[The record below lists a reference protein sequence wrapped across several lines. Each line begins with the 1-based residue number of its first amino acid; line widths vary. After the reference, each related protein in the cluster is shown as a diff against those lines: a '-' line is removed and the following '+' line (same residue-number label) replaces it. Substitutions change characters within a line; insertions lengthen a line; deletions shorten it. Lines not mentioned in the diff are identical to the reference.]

1 MAAQEMN
8 DRPLYNSNIIR
19 SYIRLIKLKYNFF
32 DLNDLLDYAGMKM
45 YQIEDDGHWF
55 TQKQVNL
62 FYERL
67 VQLTGKNDIAWEAGM
82 YSTSPG
88 SMGPLRS
95 YLLGLMGL
103 AGIYELLE
111 KVVPKLTRSS
121 VYECKKIGPHK
132 VLVTVTPNEGV
143 KEEQFQCENRLGYLE
158 GFSRLFH
165 AKPPKVQHT
174 ECLFR
179 GGKVC
184 SYIIS
189 WQEPPSARWRQAR
202 NVITLFL
209 SAVCLVSLFLFSF
222 SQTFLIIL
230 PLALIV
236 GLFFFWATEK
246 SRNLELKNALDEV
259 SASSEE
265 KMEQISINYDN
276 SLLINEVG
284 QAFST
289 ATDID
294 GVLEKISNIL
304 QKRLAHDRGLFM
316 LANREKDRLIFR
328 TGYGYT
334 DGQLGL
340 LKEIPFRLDDPKS
353 GGVFSVSF
361 NEKKPAIFNDLDER
375 KDDLRSC
382 DTEYVRV
389 TGSRSLICCPI
400 VYEEEPMGI
409 LAIDNAGSKRQ
420 FRQSDIN
427 LLMGVASQIA
437 LRIHNIML
445 EAQLLQTQKLEA
457 VGSLAGGIAHDFN
470 NILTAILGY
479 CEMIISKLP
488 EGDPIR
494 ENALVIYHSGER
506 AAALTRQLLAFSR
519 KQVLDMKVNNL
530 NIIVEDLGRMLGRL
544 IGDDVVMELHTQKP
558 IGNILADFSQI
569 EQVLL
574 NLVVNARDAMPCGG
588 HLTIET
594 GEIVLDE
601 KYAESHSGVKAGA
614 YAVLTVTDTGV
625 GMDQAVRERIFEP
638 FFTTKEAGKGTGL
651 GLSTVYGIIKQH
663 RGHINV
669 YSEPGKGT
677 TFKIFFPLVSG
688 QVEERAL
695 KETKTLTGGT
705 ETILVVDDDA
715 SIRRLVVDTLEPL
728 GYSLMVAAC
737 GEEALQLSR
746 TTKENIQL
754 VLSDVVMPGM
764 NGRQLVTILR
774 KERPG
779 IKAILMSGYPN
790 HVAVSTGD
798 LEPGV
803 VFINKPFPPISLTD
817 KIRTLVDE
825 GKTAA

>member
-1 MAAQEMN
+1 MAAQEID

-19 SYIRLIKLKYNFF
+19 GYIRLINLKYNFF

-55 TQKQVNL
+55 TQKQVNR
-62 FYERL
+62 FHERL
-67 VQLTGKNDIAWEAGM
+67 IELTGKKDIAWEAGM

-88 SMGPLRS
+88 SMGTLRS

-121 VYECKKIGPHK
+121 VYKCKKIGPHK

-202 NVITLFL
+202 NVMALFL
-209 SAVCLVSLFLFSF
+209 SAVCLLSLFMLSF
-222 SQTFLIIL
+222 SQVSSTVL
-230 PLALIV
+230 PFAFIV
-236 GLFFFWATEK
+236 GLFFFWITERT
-246 SRNLELKNALDEV
+246 RNLELRNALDEV

-294 GVLEKISNIL
+294 WVLEKISNIL
-304 QKRLAHDRGLFM
+304 QKRLDHDRGLFM

-334 DGQLGL
+334 DEQLVM
-340 LKEIPFRLDDPKS
+340 LKGIPFRLDDPEQA
-353 GGVFSVSF
+353 GVFSVSF
-361 NEKKPAIFNDLDER
+361 TERKPAIFNDLDTR
-375 KDDLRSC
+375 KDDLKYC
-382 DTEYVRV
+382 DSEYVRA
-389 TGSRSLICCPI
+389 TGARSLICCPI
-400 VYEEEPMGI
+400 TFEEEPIGI
-409 LAIDNAGSKRQ
+409 MALDDTGGKRQ

-427 LLMGVASQIA
+427 LLMGVASQIG
-437 LRIHNIML
+437 LRIHNILL
-445 EAQLLQTQKLEA
+445 ENQLLQTQKLEA

-494 ENALVIYHSGER
+494 ENALIIYHSGEK

-530 NIIVEDLGRMLGRL
+530 NIIVEDLARMLCRL
-544 IGDDVVMELHTQKP
+544 IGEDVVMELRTQKP

-588 HLTIET
+588 RLSIET

-601 KYAESHSGVKAGA
+601 KYAESHGGIQPGD

-705 ETILVVDDDA
+705 EKILIVDDDP

-728 GYSLMVAAC
+728 GYTLEVAAC
-737 GEEALQLSR
+737 GEEALQISR
-746 TTKENIQL
+746 TTKEDIQL

-774 KERPG
+774 QERPG

-817 KIRTLVDE
+817 KIRTLLDE
-825 GKTAA
+825 GRPAA